1 MGVSRFKLAST
12 LARLEHDGLLPDDG
26 PTSVFLT
33 QGGHGGHAVQ
43 LSVRVS
49 GDAVFVRMSRLP
61 FIRPLVFSRRALRED
76 APTPSEGG

>member
-1 MGVSRFKLAST
+1 MKPSKDNILRVLA
-12 LARLEHDGLLPDDG
+12 ALERSGSLPEDG

-49 GDAVFVRMSRLP
+49 GDAVFVRRIEKLMRKDE
-61 FIRPLVFSRRALRED
+61 AHEAEAD
-76 APTPSEGG
+76 AGAAGI